1 MSGNEILIVD
11 DEMGIRELLSEILQ
25 DEGYR
30 VRLAENAAQARAYRN
45 QQRPDL
51 VLLDIWMPDCD
62 GITLLKEWARAGQ
75 LTMPVVMMSGHATID
90 TAVEATRIG
99 ALDFLEKPIA
109 LQKLLSTVQR
119 ALKRATAQHHPEQ
132 SLASLGKGE
141 AVLDLKA
148 RLDQIVPQRRPVLLT
163 GEYGVAFEPCARY
176 LYVPNTPW
184 VTLSNPQLL
193 VDAPLTLLEQARDG
207 VLFAPEISE
216 LPRRAQQGLLLL
228 VQKLDKFHVR
238 LVTTTTRPLVPLVT
252 ERLFDGALYQH
263 LSGLTVVVPPLRDHA
278 EDVPDLANQY
288 LNQLVESRKVPV
300 KRFATA
306 ALNQL
311 RQHSWMGNHQ
321 ELQQVV
327 QSAAL
332 TASGEEILEADVM
345 PLLRASGSP
354 SLPQTAP
361 AASAAPAAKGQGIS
375 FDQPLRDARDAFEKA
390 YLEHHL
396 KQTGGNMSQ
405 VAERVGLERTHL
417 YRKLKQLGVQVGR
430 QRNVEED

>member
-30 VRLAENAAQARAYRN
+30 VKLAENAAQARTYRN

-99 ALDFLEKPIA
+99 ALDFMEKPIA

-119 ALKRATAQHHPEQ
+119 ALKRGGAQHHPEQ
-132 SLASLGKGE
+132 TLASLGKGE
-141 AVLDLKA
+141 AIVDLKA
-148 RLDQIVPQRRPVLLT
+148 KLDQVLQQRRPVLLT

-176 LYVPNTPW
+176 LYTPNSPW
-184 VTLSNPQLL
+184 VTVSNPQTLI
-193 VDAPLTLLEQARDG
+193 DAPLSLLEQARDG
-207 VLFAPEISE
+207 LLYVPEVAE
-216 LPRRAQQGLLLL
+216 LPRRAQQGLML
-228 VQKLDKFHVR
+228 VVNKLEKFHAR
-238 LVTTTTRPLVPLVT
+238 LVVTSSQPLLPLVT
-252 ERLFDGALYQH
+252 ERQFDAALYQA
-263 LSGLTVVVPPLRDHA
+263 LAGLTVVVPPLRLHA
-278 EDVPDLANQY
+278 DDVPDLANQ
-288 LNQLVESRKVPV
+288 LLTQLIEARKAPQR
-300 KRFATA
+300 RFATA

-311 RQHSWMGNHQ
+311 RQHGWQGNHQ
-321 ELQQVV
+321 ELLQVV

-332 TASGEEILEADVM
+332 TASEEEISADDVQA
-345 PLLRASGSP
+345 LLRLSS
-354 SLPQTAP
+354 SAP
-361 AASAAPAAKGQGIS
+361 RAPEAAPALPMTGVS
-375 FDQPLRDARDAFEKA
+375 FDQPLREARDEFERL
-390 YLEHHL
+390 YLEYHL
-396 KQTGGNMSQ
+396 KQAGGNMSQ

-430 QRNVEED
+430 RHNSSDD